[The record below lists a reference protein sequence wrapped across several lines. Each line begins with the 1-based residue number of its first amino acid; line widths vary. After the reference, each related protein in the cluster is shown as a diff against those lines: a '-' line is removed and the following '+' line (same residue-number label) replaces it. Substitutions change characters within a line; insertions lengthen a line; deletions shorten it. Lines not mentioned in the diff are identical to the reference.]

1 MAEYLDVP
9 IETDPDALA
18 EDAFDYIS
26 DQVPGWEPNA
36 GNLEVWLIEALAR
49 MSAEVRDLAS
59 MVPETIFR
67 YFGGSLLG
75 IEPIEAAGASADTT
89 WTVIDTIVATEEGT
103 ESSGLGGAGAA
114 MELIDPLD
122 FVNTVVLTSATAGG
136 VDAETD
142 ATYLNRLADNL
153 RLLTPRP
160 IVPDDFATLARN
172 IPGVERALAIDGY
185 NPVGGTYNNER
196 MVAVALQDA
205 SGNAVSTAIKTQV
218 DAMLQAQR
226 EVNFVVN
233 VIDATYTTFDV
244 TFTAIAYPGWD
255 LPAVEVAAES
265 AVATYLSPSNWGRT
279 TNRLFEAAGMTGD
292 PGDTD
297 TDDRSWVNETVMR
310 YLELATVINNVE
322 GINYVSALTFGISG
336 QALGSVN
343 VTLPGA
349 APLPRPGVING
360 SVS

>member
-1 MAEYLDVP
+1 
-9 IETDPDALA
+9 
-18 EDAFDYIS
+18 
-26 DQVPGWEPNA
+26 
-36 GNLEVWLIEALAR
+36 
-49 MSAEVRDLAS
+49 
-59 MVPETIFR
+59 
-67 YFGGSLLG
+67 
-75 IEPIEAAGASADTT
+75 
-89 WTVIDTIVATEEGT
+89 
-103 ESSGLGGAGAA
+103 
-114 MELIDPLD
+114 
-122 FVNTVVLTSATAGG
+122 
-136 VDAETD
+136 
-142 ATYLNRLADNL
+142 
-153 RLLTPRP
+153 
-160 IVPDDFATLARN
+160 
-172 IPGVERALAIDGY
+172 
-185 NPVGGTYNNER
+185 
-196 MVAVALQDA
+196 
-205 SGNAVSTAIKTQV
+205 
-218 DAMLQAQR
+218 MLQAQR

-343 VTLPGA
+343 VTLPRA